1 MRNRQLHDALRDFA
15 LEAAALLTDEV
26 REGAELRF
34 ELDEEPGGGATL
46 YRYRPL
52 TSDFIAERWPRLRAL
67 PAREAAGSA
76 LGEGASAYL
85 RVRGV
90 PGVDP
95 DPALKAMLERLYDE
109 STDFGFPEERFE
121 RVYAEVERTLFD
133 DTLTATVIAPMPGV
147 RLDPERVELGDG
159 LALVA
164 HTGSLDAPSEAVW
177 AADGEQPPEPA
188 ALCVLERA
196 SPARASLPVEEAR
209 GRFHRLLTAMRL
221 LKPGLATLGSVAWAR
236 ADTGAWRAIR
246 LAPGGPG
253 RGPQWELGEGEEA
266 ELRELLGVLE
276 ASRPV
281 GPVAWALAR
290 FEMGCERALDSEAI
304 SDYLLALGALLD
316 GDHDTGR
323 AGLGLRLAALC
334 AEETDRQAVRRRVEL
349 AFAFERLAIAGGGAD
364 PYLDEIGPE
373 GAGVLVAEM
382 EGHLRALL
390 RDVLCGYLDADLKGA
405 ADDILLRSGAPI
417 DVRAEDLRTPAPRH
431 GTAPSGDPDTGEMA
445 PVAAGDEALSSEGA
459 ETYAADDAGD
469 PEPARS
475 DTPPGKPRRSRRS
488 QLTRSPPAGGAP
500 PSEPEPQT
508 RATPLPRRDPEPPP
522 DAPPPAAAVTPSA
535 DWAFDEDPASYSA
548 PV

>member
-52 TSDFIAERWPRLRAL
+52 TSDFIAERWPKLRTL
-67 PAREAAGSA
+67 PTREAAGSA

-95 DPALKAMLERLYDE
+95 DPALQAMLERLYDE
-109 STDFGFPEERFE
+109 STDFGFPEQRFE

-133 DTLTATVIAPMPGV
+133 ETLTATVIAPMPGV
-147 RLDPERVELGDG
+147 LLGPERVDLGDG

-164 HTGSLDAPSEAVW
+164 QAGSLEAPSQAVW
-177 AADGEQPPEPA
+177 AADGEERPEPA
-188 ALCVLERA
+188 ALCVLERV

-221 LKPGLATLGSVAWAR
+221 LKPGRATLGSVAWAR

-246 LAPGGPG
+246 LAPGGPA
-253 RGPQWELGEGEEA
+253 RGPQWELGEGQEA

-276 ASRPV
+276 SSRPV
-281 GPVAWALAR
+281 GPVGWALAR

-334 AEETDRQAVRRRVEL
+334 AEEADRQVARRRVEL
-349 AFAFERLAIAGGGAD
+349 AFALERLAIAGGGAG
-364 PYLDEIGPE
+364 PYLEEIGPE
-373 GAGVLVAEM
+373 GAGLLVAEM

-417 DVRAEDLRTPAPRH
+417 DVRAEDLRR
-431 GTAPSGDPDTGEMA
+431 TAHRREAASSDDDDPGEMA
-445 PVAAGDEALSSEGA
+445 PVAAGGEPLAA
-459 ETYAADDAGD
+459 ESTSDDAD
-469 PEPARS
+469 QLVEPEPVRS
-475 DTPPGKPRRSRRS
+475 DEPPAKRFRSRRP
-488 QLTRSPPAGGAP
+488 QLTRSPPAGGPP
-500 PSEPEPQT
+500 PSEPESNPQ
-508 RATPLPRRDPEPPP
+508 ATPLPRRGPEPPP
-522 DAPPPAAAVTPSA
+522 DSPPPAAAVTPSA